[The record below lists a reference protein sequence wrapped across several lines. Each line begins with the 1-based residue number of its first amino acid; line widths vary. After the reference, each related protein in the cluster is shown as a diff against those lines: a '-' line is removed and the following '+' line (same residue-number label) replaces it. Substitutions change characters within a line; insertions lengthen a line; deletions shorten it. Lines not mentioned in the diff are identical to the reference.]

1 MASPVYIADSHGAV
15 LTVALDG
22 LSVLFHA
29 PSGMTHIVAP
39 PAPEILAAL
48 QAGPADMEEIL
59 RRLQEAFDFEPSPLM
74 EEGWEGVNVNEA
86 RRVSGDATPPQPSSA
101 AGPSPGRTKE
111 RPNSIKGRGFLA
123 EALTARLDELE
134 AAGLVRRA

>member
-1 MASPVYIADSHGAV
+1 MASPVYIADSSSAV

-22 LSVLFHA
+22 LSVLFHG

-48 QAGPADMEEIL
+48 QDGPADMEEIL
-59 RRLQEAFDFEPSPLM
+59 RRLEKAFDFEPSPSM
-74 EEGWEGVNVNEA
+74 GEGWMRVNANEA
-86 RRVSGDATPPQPSSA
+86 RDSSGYATPPQPL
-101 AGPSPGRTKE
+101 PIE
-111 RPNSIKGRGFLA
+111 GRGLA
-123 EALTARLDELE
+123 LESLMARMDELE

>member
-1 MASPVYIADSHGAV
+1 MAGPLYIADCESAV

-22 LSVLFHA
+22 LSVLFHQ

-48 QAGPADMEEIL
+48 QAGPADAPELL
-59 RRLQEAFDFEPSPLM
+59 RRLRVLYDFE
-74 EEGWEGVNVNEA
+74 GDEA
-86 RRVSGDATPPQPSSA
+86 ESA
-101 AGPSPGRTKE
+101 
-111 RPNSIKGRGFLA
+111 LH
-123 EALTARLDELE
+123 ARLVELE